1 MNMNKATSTHDT
13 TDISGESG
21 AQHQNIA
28 RAALILEALAGGG
41 QQGLRLIDVT
51 RITALNKTVA
61 HRGLAGL
68 VAHGLA
74 SYEADSARFFLGDR
88 LFAWVGKSQQRFE
101 LAERAKPYLD
111 KLADELEDTIYFA
124 IRRGDESVCYG
135 RAEGSFPIKTLTLNI
150 GDRRPLGIGS
160 GSLAI
165 AAYQDDVEVER
176 LITEYS
182 AARAKYKRADD
193 LIRDDVKRARA
204 DGYSL
209 TEGYFID
216 GMTGVG
222 VPIRN
227 SRGVVVASLS
237 MAAISRRLEAPRRQS
252 IAHRLA
258 EEAALMEADLQLL
271 FDQI

>member
-1 MNMNKATSTHDT
+1 MNKATSIHET

-165 AAYQDDVEVER
+165 AAFQEESEVER

-182 AARAKYKRADD
+182 LARAKYKREDE
-193 LIRDDVKRARA
+193 LIRDDIRKAREN
-204 DGYSL
+204 GYSL

-237 MAAISRRLEAPRRQS
+237 MAAISRRLEVPRRQS
-252 IAHRLA
+252 IANRLV
-258 EEAALMEADLQLL
+258 EEATLMELDLKLL